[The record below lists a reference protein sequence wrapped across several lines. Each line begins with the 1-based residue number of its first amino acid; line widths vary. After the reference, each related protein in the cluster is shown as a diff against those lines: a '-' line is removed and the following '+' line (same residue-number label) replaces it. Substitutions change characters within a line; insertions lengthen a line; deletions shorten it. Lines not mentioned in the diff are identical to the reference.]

1 MCTVITSVL
10 PPDRARPADD
20 KEYPLDQ
27 WHNILVLHQNR
38 ASHSQAAKN
47 FIKESYI
54 PGFLDLVIWGHE
66 HECMPDAVVR
76 PSAGVSDQEL

>member
-1 MCTVITSVL
+1 MTSVL
-10 PPDRARPADD
+10 PSDRARPADD

-54 PGFLDLVIWGHE
+54 PGFIDLVIWGHE
-66 HECMPDAVVR
+66 HECIPDAVVR
-76 PSAGVSDQEL
+76 PPAHLAD